1 MSTKK
6 KQEMNLKDKDDFWGI
21 LQSDI
26 ITSEHGSSFYDD
38 TFAYGEQNA
47 MFSLFFRG
55 FSQLELIH
63 FQNFFQ
69 LKDKG
74 YLILIEFLPGEDSNT
89 ETLELKSLD
98 CYRFIRRTLSDR
110 SHFAIGHLIS
120 NRISILITG
129 DSGADPDIIKQDSL
143 AIAKKLI
150 KEIQNEFDINAIAGI
165 GNVYSSH
172 SVFSSFVEA
181 LSCLAYCKDNEA
193 KHIIDI
199 SEKNQD
205 IRIDYDDA
213 VRHMK
218 EAIIHKR
225 PSGYDYFCILMKQ
238 IQPLNDNAKRNK
250 IFELLTMTAISVQ
263 TTGEIAAKNID
274 YIELLKEISQLSGDA
289 LIEWAFK
296 SFISITGYIKPKKT
310 IDYSNNIVKITQE
323 FLESHYSEDITLED
337 VAKQVNISPQY
348 FSKLIKKSTG
358 FNFTEWLSMLRVKKA
373 KELLTDTNLTV
384 KEVCYK
390 VGYKDPNYF
399 SRIFKKKMGLTP
411 SEYVKTRSYHIP
423 KT

>member
-38 TFAYGEQNA
+38 TFAYSEQNA

-143 AIAKKLI
+143 AIAK
-150 KEIQNEFDINAIAGI
+150 N
-165 GNVYSSH
+165 
-172 SVFSSFVEA
+172 
-181 LSCLAYCKDNEA
+181 
-193 KHIIDI
+193 
-199 SEKNQD
+199 
-205 IRIDYDDA
+205 
-213 VRHMK
+213 
-218 EAIIHKR
+218 
-225 PSGYDYFCILMKQ
+225 
-238 IQPLNDNAKRNK
+238 
-250 IFELLTMTAISVQ
+250 
-263 TTGEIAAKNID
+263 
-274 YIELLKEISQLSGDA
+274 
-289 LIEWAFK
+289 
-296 SFISITGYIKPKKT
+296 
-310 IDYSNNIVKITQE
+310 
-323 FLESHYSEDITLED
+323 
-337 VAKQVNISPQY
+337 
-348 FSKLIKKSTG
+348 
-358 FNFTEWLSMLRVKKA
+358 
-373 KELLTDTNLTV
+373 
-384 KEVCYK
+384 
-390 VGYKDPNYF
+390 
-399 SRIFKKKMGLTP
+399 
-411 SEYVKTRSYHIP
+411 
-423 KT
+423 